1 MAKKL
6 FYILIPAILIT
17 TTAFKL
23 SAVYNDYAEEQHR
36 GCCSHHLGVCGCDAS
51 GRVRCC
57 DGTLS
62 PSCICR

>member
-1 MAKKL
+1 MTKL
-6 FYILIPAILIT
+6 LLVLIPLFIF

-23 SAVYNDYAEEQHR
+23 LAVYFDYNEASRR

-57 DGTLS
+57 DGVLS
-62 PSCICR
+62 PSCMCRL